1 MKRIT
6 LMPQRA
12 GFGFAFI
19 CLLAAGCT
27 EPPETY
33 QGYMEGQ
40 FSYLSAPYSG
50 NLKALFGARGQRVA
64 AGTAVFEIDSPD
76 LEQAA
81 KRQYHQWQSALSV
94 LDDLEKGRR
103 PSEIDALKA
112 QLEQARA
119 TATRSTQR
127 LARAEAD
134 YGIRAISLDKL
145 EGERAAARVDSA
157 RVRELISQLKTAR
170 LPARDDQLRSQRQNT
185 EALQA
190 EYERAERQ
198 YRQLSVQAPG
208 NGVVVD
214 TFFTRGEW
222 VAVGNPVVKMLVD
235 RNTKVRF
242 FVPEPR
248 LSRLRV
254 GDTVKLACD
263 GCEPGYSATISHIA
277 PEAEYTPPVIYS
289 IEARSKLVFLVEAR
303 PDDAAARNLHPG
315 LPVEVTP

>member
-6 LMPQRA
+6 LMPRRA
-12 GFGFAFI
+12 GGFVVV
-19 CLLAAGCT
+19 CLLSAGCT
-27 EPPETY
+27 KPPETY

-40 FSYLSAPYSG
+40 FSYLSAPYPG
-50 NLKALFGARGQRVA
+50 NLKALPVTRGQRVA
-64 AGTAVFEIDSPD
+64 AGAAVFEIDSPD

-119 TATRSTQR
+119 TAARSTQR

-134 YGIRAISLDKL
+134 YGIRAISLEKL
-145 EGERAAARVDSA
+145 EGERAAARVDGA
-157 RVRELISQLKTAR
+157 RVRELVSQVKTAH
-170 LPARDDQLRSQRQNT
+170 LPARDDQLRSQRQNI

-208 NGVVVD
+208 NGIIVD
-214 TFFTRGEW
+214 TFSTRGEW
-222 VAVGNPVVKMLVD
+222 VAAGNPVVKMLVD

-248 LSRLRV
+248 LSRLHV

-263 GCEPGYSATISHIA
+263 GCAPGFSAKISHIA

-289 IEARSKLVFLVEAR
+289 AEARSKLVFLVEAQ
-303 PDDAAARNLHPG
+303 PDDAAARHLHPG
-315 LPVEVTP
+315 LPVQVTP